1 VEKAGEARGDEA
13 KQMEKSGNDA
23 EKAGVKAKK
32 ASEKASENA
41 AKK

>member
-1 VEKAGEARGDEA
+1 MSKAGDARAEEA

-32 ASEKASENA
+32 AAEATHQ
-41 AKK
+41 